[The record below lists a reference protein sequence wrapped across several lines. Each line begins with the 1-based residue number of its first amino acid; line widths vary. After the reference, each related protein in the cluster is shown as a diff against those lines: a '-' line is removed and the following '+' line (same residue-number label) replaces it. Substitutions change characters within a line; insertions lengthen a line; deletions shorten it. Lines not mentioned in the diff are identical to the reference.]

1 MGINYGQVKDNLP
14 SPDQVVGFLQSNNIN
29 KVKLYSANETVL
41 KAFANSGIELIL
53 GLGIEY
59 VGNMTDPEKATEW
72 VYTGNETELMA
83 NLVPAMKN
91 IHSTLVEIGLDMN
104 VTITIAH
111 SLVVLGSSF
120 PPSSGSFGPDRTGLV
135 KPLLDFLSQ
144 IGASFFINA
153 YPYFAYKSSPDQVPL
168 DYALF
173 QQNAGVVDPITN
185 LHYDNLL
192 YAQIDAVY
200 SALSALGY
208 ANLEVIVSETGWPL
222 MGDPDEAGATPQNA
236 QTYNGN
242 LLQRLAQKQGTPLR
256 PTLSLQDYIFALFNE
271 DMKPGPTSER
281 NYGLFKL
288 DGTPV
293 YNVGLIGSLPTA
305 SSTSPSSSYNFMSS
319 AKETRSVLSL
329 IIYLQVL
336 GVSSFFV
343 ILLFLP

>member
-1 MGINYGQVKDNLP
+1 
-14 SPDQVVGFLQSNNIN
+14 
-29 KVKLYSANETVL
+29 
-41 KAFANSGIELIL
+41 
-53 GLGIEY
+53 
-59 VGNMTDPEKATEW
+59 
-72 VYTGNETELMA
+72 
-83 NLVPAMKN
+83 
-91 IHSTLVEIGLDMN
+91 MN
-104 VTITIAH
+104 VTITTAH
-111 SLVVLGSSF
+111 SLAVLGSSF
-120 PPSSGSFGPDRTGLV
+120 PPSGGSFGPDHTGLV

-144 IGASFFINA
+144 ISASFFINA

-168 DYALF
+168 DYKLF

-208 ANLEVIVSETGWPL
+208 ANLEVIVSETGWPS

-281 NYGLFKL
+281 NYGLFKP
-288 DGTPV
+288 DGTPI

-305 SSTSPSSSYNFMSS
+305 SSTSPSSYNFMSS
-319 AKETRSVLSL
+319 AKVFLRDPLCALPDHLSPENIQRALVTHSTRVVAEFVTNVKL
-329 IIYLQVL
+329 ISDFITEISFIYS
-336 GVSSFFV
+336 GVAATFV
-343 ILLFLP
+343 IVIHRVSVGRRRSRISGRKDYVIVEHKLHEKLN